1 MTPSGRRPALV
12 MTGLAAAAALAMSTT
27 AACAATPQPKARA
40 VRAAPDTAPSLHVSG
55 NRLVNATGAR
65 VVLHG
70 VDRSGGETQCVR
82 DQGIWS
88 GPMNQASV
96 TAMKK
101 WHINAV
107 RIPLNEACWNG
118 QPYVNFNYRGA
129 RYRKAVEAYVSLLNR
144 NGLVAILDL
153 HWSDGEYRG
162 HTAGCPSARAV
173 CQKPMP
179 DSAQSIPFWRSVAK
193 AFKGNDSVIFDLFN
207 EPYPQDQPGATQAE
221 GWYCWLHGGR
231 CTGISY
237 PVAGMQT
244 LVNTVRATGARNV
257 IMLGGLAYANNLSQ
271 WLAYEPK
278 DPDHNLVASWHSYNF
293 NPCNNTSCWNSQI
306 APVIAQVPVIA
317 GEIGENDCAD
327 HYIDG
332 LMAWLDARSTSY
344 LGWAWNAN
352 FSCGPGPSL
361 ITSYAGTP
369 TAYGKGF
376 RSHLLSLR

>member
-1 MTPSGRRPALV
+1 MTRSGRRPVLI
-12 MTGLAAAAALAMSTT
+12 MTGLAVATALALTGAAT
-27 AACAATPQPKARA
+27 ACASAQPKAGP
-40 VRAAPDTAPSLHVSG
+40 VRAATDAAPSLHVSG
-55 NRLVNATGAR
+55 NRLVNADGAR
-65 VVLHG
+65 IILRG
-70 VDRSGGETQCVR
+70 VNRSGGETQCVHDR
-82 DQGIWS
+82 GIWS

-118 QPYVNFNYRGA
+118 QPYVNFKYRGA
-129 RYRKAVEAYVSLLNR
+129 RYRNAVEAYVSLLNH

-153 HWSDGEYRG
+153 HWTDGEYRG

-179 DSAQSIPFWRSVAK
+179 DSAQSIPFWRSVAE
-193 AFKGNDSVIFDLFN
+193 AFKSNDSVIFDLFN
-207 EPYPQDQPGATQAE
+207 EPYPQNQPGATQAE
-221 GWYCWLHGGR
+221 GWHCLLYGGR
-231 CTGISY
+231 CAGIAY

-257 IMLGGLAYANNLSQ
+257 IMLGGLAYSNNLSQ

-293 NPCNNTSCWNSQI
+293 NPCITASCWNSQL

-327 HYIDG
+327 RYIDG
-332 LMAWLDARSTSY
+332 LMTWLDARSTGY
-344 LGWAWNAN
+344 LAWAWNAN
-352 FSCGPGPSL
+352 FGCGSGPSL

-369 TAYGKGF
+369 TAYGRGF